1 MSVET
6 PFIKLLKTPRF
17 KYFYDVGKNE
27 IIRISEELF
36 ADLEMVE
43 KGELSWEEL
52 SSSPDEELFSLLED
66 GYLSTN
72 RVKHIRHPLSDLCST
87 FMDRKLE
94 KITLQVTQE
103 CNFRCKYC
111 IYSEN
116 TFPMQRTHSSKHMT
130 WETAKQAV
138 DFFFRHSIDSKSRN
152 IGFYGGEPLLRF
164 DLIRK
169 VIEYAEEHSKGK
181 QLSFNITTNGS
192 LLSLEVI
199 QYLAEHS
206 VNTLLSLDGNK
217 AVQDKNRVFANG
229 TGTFDVIAARLEAIK
244 QSFPEYY
251 QRIQVNSVMSPDNDI
266 DDILCLPELFQGIT
280 ANRFLTNYVEYSESE
295 FSPTFDFYKKTEYQ
309 RMLAFL
315 AFCGRYPVDRLSS
328 MGNNW
333 LSDLRSSIDRFRE
346 SAYLPETFAPGGPC
360 LPGKSRLLITADGQF
375 FPCERVN
382 ESAHMRI
389 GNLTNGFDFEAINRL
404 LNIGSLT
411 EERCKT
417 CWAIRRC
424 SICAKMCDDG
434 EKLSADRKLR
444 YCENSKTNAETTLRR
459 IIFCRELE
467 SGVYLRTEQIT

>member
-1 MSVET
+1 
-6 PFIKLLKTPRF
+6 
-17 KYFYDVGKNE
+17 
-27 IIRISEELF
+27 
-36 ADLEMVE
+36 
-43 KGELSWEEL
+43 
-52 SSSPDEELFSLLED
+52 
-66 GYLSTN
+66 
-72 RVKHIRHPLSDLCST
+72 
-87 FMDRKLE
+87 
-94 KITLQVTQE
+94 
-103 CNFRCKYC
+103 
-111 IYSEN
+111 
-116 TFPMQRTHSSKHMT
+116 
-130 WETAKQAV
+130 
-138 DFFFRHSIDSKSRN
+138 
-152 IGFYGGEPLLRF
+152 
-164 DLIRK
+164 
-169 VIEYAEEHSKGK
+169 
-181 QLSFNITTNGS
+181 
-192 LLSLEVI
+192 
-199 QYLAEHS
+199 
-206 VNTLLSLDGNK
+206 
-217 AVQDKNRVFANG
+217 
-229 TGTFDVIAARLEAIK
+229 
-244 QSFPEYY
+244 
-251 QRIQVNSVMSPDNDI
+251 
-266 DDILCLPELFQGIT
+266 
-280 ANRFLTNYVEYSESE
+280 
-295 FSPTFDFYKKTEYQ
+295 
-309 RMLAFL
+309 MLAFL

>member
-280 ANRFLTNYVEYSESE
+280 ANRFLTMTNYIS
-295 FSPTFDFYKKTEYQ
+295 
-309 RMLAFL
+309 
-315 AFCGRYPVDRLSS
+315 
-328 MGNNW
+328 
-333 LSDLRSSIDRFRE
+333 
-346 SAYLPETFAPGGPC
+346 
-360 LPGKSRLLITADGQF
+360 
-375 FPCERVN
+375 
-382 ESAHMRI
+382 
-389 GNLTNGFDFEAINRL
+389 
-404 LNIGSLT
+404 
-411 EERCKT
+411 
-417 CWAIRRC
+417 
-424 SICAKMCDDG
+424 
-434 EKLSADRKLR
+434 
-444 YCENSKTNAETTLRR
+444 
-459 IIFCRELE
+459 
-467 SGVYLRTEQIT
+467 